1 MSNPSFQMKKLRL
14 GNKYQEWMEAMKQKQ
29 IALGQ
34 SSFPSGPVAALR
46 GLPLVPLMVIPKP
59 GY

>member
-1 MSNPSFQMKKLRL
+1 MKKLRL

-34 SSFPSGPVAALR
+34 SSFPSAPVAALR
-46 GLPLVPLMVIPKP
+46 GLPLGPLMVIPKP